1 MPKDEKVQQVLDEL
15 ASKNAGVEDATV
27 NVVDAAVNAQEDA
40 IADREAQDTEEVLD
54 GDDTGTVDAKPKTP
68 DTKEEI
74 DADKYAE
81 MVKAQESFGA
91 ILEKHGFDSLE
102 ELQEAVDSGESLR
115 QLIGNRDANQMVE
128 DVELFDRYKAH
139 WEKEKE
145 QRLREEEEPDDT
157 ISRLE
162 KELNATKKA
171 EFERKNKS
179 KAVLEAE
186 AAIRFFD
193 NTVTSEIDKSSMP
206 KEYAQY
212 LSTYLGVDSP
222 ATNVDVS
229 KKTEIRKHARQGIE
243 DFKAF
248 EQAVI
253 KNYLNGKGEVT
264 KVPPAD
270 TTKAPVEKE
279 PENKEGLEGLRA
291 RFLEKMNIR
300 T

>member
-1 MPKDEKVQQVLDEL
+1 MPKDERVQQVLDEL

-27 NVVDAAVNAQEDA
+27 NIVDAAVSAQEGA
-40 IADREAQDTEEVLD
+40 IADREVQDTKEVLD
-54 GDDTGTVDAKPKTP
+54 DNNNDTDTAIT
-68 DTKEEI
+68 DTKAEI
-74 DADKYAE
+74 DAAKYEEA
-81 MVKAQESFGA
+81 VKAQESFGA

-128 DVELFDRYKAH
+128 DVELFDKYKAH
-139 WEKEKE
+139 WEEQEK
-145 QRLREEEEPDDT
+145 QKLKEEEEPDDT

-162 KELNATKKA
+162 KELNDTKKA
-171 EFERKNKS
+171 EFDRKNKS
-179 KAVLEAE
+179 KAVKEAE
-186 AAIRFFD
+186 AAIRFFN
-193 NTVTSEIDKSSMP
+193 NTATSEIDKSDLP
-206 KEYAQY
+206 KEYAPY

-229 KKTEIRKHARQGIE
+229 KKTEIRKHAQQGIK

-248 EQAVI
+248 EQVVI
-253 KNYLNGKGEVT
+253 KNYLNGKSEVT

-270 TTKAPVEKE
+270 TTKAPVDKE
-279 PENKEGLEGLRA
+279 PENKNGLEGLRA
-291 RFLEKMNIR
+291 TFAERMNIR